1 MSCAFNN
8 GGYSNKHCFF
18 QWIGCNLMFLR
29 WILLI
34 ALYTGGM
41 GLITAATLENLEQ
54 RVRAGD
60 ATVMAE
66 LDAVTADDAQY
77 YQARFLKARLLTR
90 QGNHDAAMAIY
101 QQLIKLQP
109 NQPEA
114 YNNLASLQA
123 KKGDLAGAQKLL
135 EQAMKTHPGYA
146 TVYENLS
153 TVYVELAR
161 DSYGKAL
168 RLDQQAKQYNLAE
181 LEQLRVTP
189 APAAI
194 PVHVAAAPA
203 AVIQPKPVKQ
213 EVASAPAAAK
223 PESIKS
229 EPLKPVTPVTPAA
242 SPAAKTRKPVFD
254 QEQVVTTLQGW
265 AAAWSGKAPD
275 MYFSFYDRQFAPP
288 GQQRPDWEA
297 QRRERLTT
305 PQWIKVELS
314 DFKIK
319 PLPDNRARVRLVQ
332 EYQSEDYRDRIRKE
346 LVLHYTHDGWRI
358 IAERK
363 IAALH

>member
-1 MSCAFNN
+1 L
-8 GGYSNKHCFF
+8 FF
-18 QWIGCNLMFLR
+18 LVDWLHFMFLR
-29 WILLI
+29 WIMVVT
-34 ALYTGGM
+34 LYAGGM

-66 LDAVTADDAQY
+66 LDAVTADDAQF
-77 YQARFLKARLLTR
+77 YQARFLKARFLTR
-90 QGNHDAAMAIY
+90 QGNYDAAMAIY

-114 YNNLASLQA
+114 YNNLASLLA
-123 KKGDLAGAQKLL
+123 KKGDLPAAQKLL

-146 TVYENLS
+146 AVYENLS

-168 RLDQQAKQYNLAE
+168 RLDQQARQYNLAE
-181 LEQLRVTP
+181 LEQPRMTP
-189 APAAI
+189 ASSPAIQIATA
-194 PVHVAAAPA
+194 PV
-203 AVIQPKPVKQ
+203 AVVQPKPVKQ
-213 EVASAPAAAK
+213 EAVSTPPVVKPETIKPVTTAAPAVSPAPVRTAAK
-223 PESIKS
+223 PA
-229 EPLKPVTPVTPAA
+229 KPG
-242 SPAAKTRKPVFD
+242 FD
-254 QEQVVTTLQGW
+254 EEQVITTLQGW
-265 AAAWSGKAPD
+265 AAAWAGKAPD
-275 MYFSFYDRQFAPP
+275 MYFAFYDKQYAPP

-305 PQWIKVELS
+305 PQWIKVDLS